1 MRRTALLLALATV
14 CCSSSSQKP
23 MAPPPA
29 SAPVPSPTPSVL
41 ARINPNVVEETDTYY
56 VERLPKKDY
65 IKVDAS
71 HVKNP
76 MIEAPIEF
84 YKEDDQYYYVRVG
97 KALPEEVEAE
107 RQRRAAAEAERAAA
121 GPPPNAPP
129 SGGKDLPASEFEAV
143 TPPRVP
149 GRVRLEPVANT
160 SLPDGGMWRA
170 SFVVADVNGDG
181 IPDIVAP
188 PARLG
193 DARLHIWIGDGKGRF
208 TDWPLHFTEGGKP
221 LARAPIDYGGVA
233 VGDIDGDGHVDVVS
247 ASHGTG
253 LVSFFGDGK
262 GGFEV
267 VRAGLPGRDFS
278 SQAVALIDAD
288 GDGKLDLLASRDA
301 PQADERTLD
310 KAQVRLYLFRGRDK
324 GWEFRKD
331 GIQNAN
337 YSNCLTAWDYDG
349 DGRKDLLTASH
360 NYGGLG
366 LLFANEGNGTFRSD
380 YFPEVQGFAYTYATA
395 PGNWGKGHRPAFAA
409 SFAVVGMGAKDPPRA
424 HGVTLYT
431 FDAGAWTARRLWRAK
446 NPRSSIFGLAMGD
459 LDGDGLDDVVFL
471 DNDARRVRILYQ
483 QPDGSFAEAE
493 EADEPK
499 LTSPGQCVRLA
510 DLDRDGRLD
519 VIVSRTVVAS
529 NPAEKGGFDVYLNR
543 RK

>member
-1 MRRTALLLALATV
+1 MRRTAFLLALATV
-14 CCSSSSQKP
+14 CCSSSSPKP
-23 MAPPPA
+23 MAPPPS
-29 SAPVPSPTPSVL
+29 SAPAPEPTPSVL
-41 ARINPNVVEETDTYY
+41 ERINPNVVEETDTYY

-65 IKVDAS
+65 IKVDAT

-76 MIEAPIEF
+76 MIESPIEF
-84 YKEDDQYYYVRVG
+84 FREDDRYYYVRVG
-97 KALPEEVEAE
+97 KALPEEIEAE
-107 RQRRAAAEAERAAA
+107 RQRRGTAEAEHSGAPAPNE
-121 GPPPNAPP
+121 PPA
-129 SGGKDLPASEFEAV
+129 GGKSLPASEFEEV
-143 TPPRVP
+143 TPPRIP
-149 GRVRLEPVANT
+149 GRIRLEPVANT
-160 SLPDGGMWRA
+160 SLPNGGMWRA

-181 IPDIVAP
+181 IPDLVAP

-193 DARLHIWIGDGKGRF
+193 DARLHVWIGDGHGRF
-208 TDWPLHFTEGGKP
+208 TDWPLRFTEGGKP

-233 VGDIDGDGHVDVVS
+233 VGDIDGDGHADVVS

-267 VRAGLPGRDFS
+267 VRAGLPARDFS
-278 SQAVALIDAD
+278 SQAAALIDAD

-301 PQADERTLD
+301 PPQEERALD
-310 KAQVRLYLFRGRDK
+310 KSQVRLFLFRGRDK
-324 GWEFRKD
+324 GWELRKE

-360 NYGGLG
+360 NYGGLA
-366 LLFANEGNGTFRSD
+366 LLWRNEGNDTFPSV

-395 PGNWGKGHRPAFAA
+395 PGTWGKARGAAFAA
-409 SFAVVGMGAKDPPRA
+409 SFIVLSLGGSESVRA
-424 HGVTLYT
+424 EGVTLYT
-431 FDAGAWTARRLWRAK
+431 LDGGHWTARRLWRAR
-446 NPRSSIFGLAMGD
+446 NPHSSVFGLAMGD

-471 DNDARRVRILYQ
+471 DSDARRVRILYQ
-483 QPDGSFAEAE
+483 QADGSFAESDE
-493 EADEPK
+493 KDEPR
-499 LTSPGQCVRLA
+499 LASPGQCVRLA

-543 RK
+543 KK

>member
-14 CCSSSSQKP
+14 CCSSSSPKP
-23 MAPPPA
+23 AAPPPA
-29 SAPVPSPTPSVL
+29 SAPAPSPTPSAL
-41 ARINPNVVEETDTYY
+41 ARTNPNVVEETDTYY

-65 IKVDAS
+65 IKVDGS

-84 YKEDDQYYYVRVG
+84 YKEDAEYYYVRVG
-97 KALPEEVEAE
+97 KALPEELEAE
-107 RQRRAAAEAERAAA
+107 RQKREAAPGEHPGAAAPNE
-121 GPPPNAPP
+121 PPA
-129 SGGKDLPASEFEAV
+129 GGKALPASEFEEVA
-143 TPPRVP
+143 PPRIP

-160 SLPDGGMWRA
+160 SLPDSGMWRA
-170 SFVVADVNGDG
+170 SFVLADVNGDG
-181 IPDIVAP
+181 IPDLVSP

-193 DARLHIWIGDGKGRF
+193 DARLHVWIGDGKGRF
-208 TDWPLHFTEGGKP
+208 ADWPLHFTEGGKP
-221 LARAPIDYGGVA
+221 LARAAIDYGGVA
-233 VGDIDGDGHVDVVS
+233 VGDIDGDGHADVVS
-247 ASHGTG
+247 ASHGSG

-267 VRAGLPGRDFS
+267 VRTGLPARDFS
-278 SQAVALIDAD
+278 SQAAVLIDAD

-301 PQADERTLD
+301 PPPEDRTLD
-310 KAQVRLYLFRGRDK
+310 KSQVRLFLFRGRDK

-360 NYGGLG
+360 NFGGLS
-366 LLFANEGNGTFRSD
+366 LLYRNEGNDAFQSV

-395 PGNWGKGHRPAFAA
+395 PGTWGKARRPAFVG
-409 SFAVVGMGAKDPPRA
+409 SFIVMALGTKDPPRA
-424 HGVTLYT
+424 EGVTLYT
-431 FDAGAWTARRLWRAK
+431 LDSGKWTAHRLWRAK
-446 NPRSSIFGLAMGD
+446 SPRSSVFGLAMGD

-471 DNDARRVRILYQ
+471 DSDARRVRILYQ
-483 QPDGSFAEAE
+483 QPDGSFAESDE
-493 EADEPK
+493 KDEPR
-499 LTSPGQCVRLA
+499 LASPGQCVRLA

-519 VIVSRTVVAS
+519 VVVSRTVVAS

>member
-1 MRRTALLLALATV
+1 MRRTAFLLALATV
-14 CCSSSSQKP
+14 CCSSSSPKP
-23 MAPPPA
+23 MAPPPS
-29 SAPVPSPTPSVL
+29 SAPAPAPTPSVL
-41 ARINPNVVEETDTYY
+41 ERINPNVVEETDTYY

-65 IKVDAS
+65 IKVDAT

-76 MIEAPIEF
+76 MIESPIEF
-84 YKEDDQYYYVRVG
+84 FREDDRYYYVRVG
-97 KALPEEVEAE
+97 KALPEEIEAE
-107 RQRRAAAEAERAAA
+107 RQRRATAEAEHSGAPAPNE
-121 GPPPNAPP
+121 PPA
-129 SGGKDLPASEFEAV
+129 GGKSLPASEFEEV
-143 TPPRVP
+143 TPPRIP
-149 GRVRLEPVANT
+149 GRIRLEPVANT

-181 IPDIVAP
+181 IPDLVAP

-193 DARLHIWIGDGKGRF
+193 DARLHVWIGDGQGRF
-208 TDWPLHFTEGGKP
+208 TDWPLRFTEGGKP

-233 VGDIDGDGHVDVVS
+233 VGDIDGDGHADVVS

-267 VRAGLPGRDFS
+267 VRAGLPARDFS
-278 SQAVALIDAD
+278 SQAAALIDAD

-301 PQADERTLD
+301 PPQEERALD
-310 KAQVRLYLFRGRDK
+310 KSQVRLFLFRGRDK
-324 GWEFRKD
+324 GWELRKE

-360 NYGGLG
+360 NYGGLA
-366 LLFANEGNGTFRSD
+366 LLWRNEGNDTFPSV

-395 PGNWGKGHRPAFAA
+395 PGTWGKARGAAFAA
-409 SFAVVGMGAKDPPRA
+409 SFIVLSLGSNESLRTE
-424 HGVTLYT
+424 GVTLYSL
-431 FDAGAWTARRLWRAK
+431 DAGQWTARRLWRAK
-446 NPRSSIFGLAMGD
+446 NPRSSVFGLAMGD

-471 DNDARRVRILYQ
+471 DSDARRVRILYQ
-483 QPDGSFAEAE
+483 QADGSFAESDE
-493 EADEPK
+493 KDEPR
-499 LTSPGQCVRLA
+499 LASPGQCVRLA

-543 RK
+543 KK

>member
-14 CCSSSSQKP
+14 CCSSSSPKP

-29 SAPVPSPTPSVL
+29 SAPTPSPTPSAL
-41 ARINPNVVEETDTYY
+41 ARTNPDVIEETETYY

-65 IKVDAS
+65 IKVDPS
-71 HVKNP
+71 HVKTP

-84 YKEDDQYYYVRVG
+84 YKEDDRYYYVRVG
-97 KALPEEVEAE
+97 KALPEEIEAE
-107 RQRRAAAEAERAAA
+107 RQRRAAAAPEHSGATT
-121 GPPPNAPP
+121 PNEPP
-129 SGGKDLPASEFEAV
+129 SGGKALPASEFEV
-143 TPPRVP
+143 ITPPRIP

-160 SLPDGGMWRA
+160 SLPDSGMWRA
-170 SFVVADVNGDG
+170 SFVVADVNEDG

-188 PARLG
+188 PTRLG
-193 DARLHIWIGDGKGRF
+193 DARLHVWIGDGKGRF

-221 LARAPIDYGGVA
+221 LARVPIDYGGVA
-233 VGDIDGDGHVDVVS
+233 VGDIDGDGHADVVS

-267 VRAGLPGRDFS
+267 VHTGLPARDFS
-278 SQAVALIDAD
+278 SQAAVLIDAD

-301 PQADERTLD
+301 PPAEERTLD
-310 KAQVRLYLFRGRDK
+310 RSQVRLYMFRGRDK
-324 GWEFRKD
+324 GWEFRKE
-331 GIQNAN
+331 GILNAN

-366 LLFANEGNGTFRSD
+366 LLFKNAGDDTFLSA
-380 YFPEVQGFAYTYATA
+380 YFPEIQGFAYTYATA
-395 PGNWGKGHRPAFAA
+395 PGTYGKARGPAFAA
-409 SFAVVGMGAKDPPRA
+409 SFIVMAAGTKDPTRA
-424 HGVTLYT
+424 EGVTLYS
-431 FDAGAWTARRLWRAK
+431 FEAGKWTAHRVWRAK
-446 NPRSSIFGLAMGD
+446 SPQSSIFGLAMGD

-471 DNDARRVRILYQ
+471 DSDARRVRILYQ
-483 QPDGSFAEAE
+483 QPDGSFAEADE
-493 EADEPK
+493 KDEPR

-519 VIVSRTVVAS
+519 VIVSRTVVSS
-529 NPAEKGGFDVYLNR
+529 NPTEKGGFDVYLNR